1 MRKNAQLRLKLH
13 RETLRTLAGP
23 EIEAAQGA
31 GTGTLGA
38 CISIYVTCGCP
49 PPLTHSCPTICGLQC
64 SATSN
69 AC

>member
-1 MRKNAQLRLKLH
+1 MKKNAQFRLKLS

-23 EIEAAQGA
+23 EIEAAQGGNNSA
-31 GTGTLGA
+31 A
-38 CISIYVTCGCP
+38 CGSLSCYVTCGCP